1 MPRIWVINLLLTS
14 SDKYR
19 SNLIKYS
26 VYLYKCVDLK
36 SSLQLGKKLNAE
48 NDEIFNFFSFSFFTA
63 EVEPE
68 SGGEEF

>member
-14 SDKYR
+14 SDKYL
-19 SNLIKYS
+19 SNLIEYS
-26 VYLYKCVDLK
+26 VYLYKFVDLK

-48 NDEIFNFFSFSFFTA
+48 NYEIFNFFPFSFFTA